1 MTEEQVC
8 PNCGNEVSGKFC
20 NQCGLKLEV
29 ALEAVG
35 KTIEVAEPPRPVRQ
49 GDGPIPATRVKPGG
63 VIGQTQGIAFTD
75 KVHGVL
81 EQATEELV
89 WQGKPSMVLLV
100 RLVLRYAVLI
110 AIAAALPFDDF
121 GPNAAIIQVLLG
133 FFALQMVVRFL
144 KLRSIKYRIS
154 TERIE
159 MSSGFFS
166 RSTRT
171 YETHQ
176 TKDIAIHRPFPISF
190 LGAANLEVRGK
201 NWFIRMLGVPAD
213 HSEAI
218 RDALRESGRREAARA
233 DLIEWR

>member
-1 MTEEQVC
+1 
-8 PNCGNEVSGKFC
+8 
-20 NQCGLKLEV
+20 
-29 ALEAVG
+29 
-35 KTIEVAEPPRPVRQ
+35 
-49 GDGPIPATRVKPGG
+49 
-63 VIGQTQGIAFTD
+63 
-75 KVHGVL
+75 
-81 EQATEELV
+81 
-89 WQGKPSMVLLV
+89 
-100 RLVLRYAVLI
+100 
-110 AIAAALPFDDF
+110 
-121 GPNAAIIQVLLG
+121 
-133 FFALQMVVRFL
+133 MVVRFL

-166 RSTRT
+166 RSART